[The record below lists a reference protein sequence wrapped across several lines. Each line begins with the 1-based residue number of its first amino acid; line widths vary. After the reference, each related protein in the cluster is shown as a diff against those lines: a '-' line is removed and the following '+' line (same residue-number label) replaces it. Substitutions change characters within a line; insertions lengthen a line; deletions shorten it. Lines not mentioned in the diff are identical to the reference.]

1 MLQLQVYILF
11 LFSHYYHLLLV
22 QLRDTRVSKVMDEGD
37 QWQHL
42 SLTFIVKGKAV
53 TLGDSR
59 QSGKGA
65 TNLEADLQCASLVV
79 FSVDP
84 GSEGELC
91 DEDLCCLSKKDWCLC
106 TDHLHRGECLNTPTH
121 YKHQSH
127 ITYNINPLLLNTQLH
142 HIYRQYKISIKQS
155 LISTQDLSNSLISTT
170 L

>member
-1 MLQLQVYILF
+1 
-11 LFSHYYHLLLV
+11 
-22 QLRDTRVSKVMDEGD
+22 MDEGD

-59 QSGKGA
+59 QSGKGV
-65 TNLEADLQCASLVV
+65 TNLEADLQRASLVV

-106 TDHLHRGECLNTPTH
+106 TDHLHRGDGVFKYTH
-121 YKHQSH
+121 
-127 ITYNINPLLLNTQLH
+127 
-142 HIYRQYKISIKQS
+142 
-155 LISTQDLSNSLISTT
+155 T